1 MPMGALADI
10 QEGMRGIRR
19 GRDIDRQYRELS
31 HTDQTA
37 ATSRAFCPAA
47 RGFLHL
53 ATLRVATIHD
63 PQLTSHAHPAP
74 WIQTSAYLWP
84 TGLESRAMS

>member
-10 QEGMRGIRR
+10 QEGMRGIRK
-19 GRDIDRQYRELS
+19 GRDIDRQYRKLS

-63 PQLTSHAHPAP
+63 PPADAP
-74 WIQTSAYLWP
+74 RPPSPLDTD
-84 TGLESRAMS
+84 